1 MFSDLRY
8 SNCPVLIELIC
19 GVGPVS
25 SKPYRRQKGAS
36 IANSPSRPSFLALD
50 LLRGA
55 SALVVMMAHLRGY
68 SLPAYGALPASDQ
81 GLITALFYAVTRP
94 GHPAVMVFFVLSGFL
109 VGGQVIRHVRDGR
122 FDLQRYAV
130 DRATRIFLPLIPAL
144 LLTALVA
151 ISVGSAFPI
160 QDVVAHIAG
169 LNGIVVPTVRANA
182 PLWSL
187 AYEIWFYVLM
197 GCAGYAFSRRSL
209 PAWSFFGLGAAA
221 LVFSVLEAQYLLFW
235 LLGALVAAYPPRS
248 LWVAYTGVVAFIGGI
263 FVSQMMSDG
272 GPWAGYATGPAD
284 AIMCAG
290 LAALLPALCH
300 ERANRILEPAA
311 WPIRSLS
318 AMSYSLYIFHYPVL
332 VYLTANY
339 MPAAPGLGDGA
350 ITSLVVKGAVCFAVC
365 LVFYLLFERR
375 TVAFRNRINGTVSA

>member
-1 MFSDLRY
+1 M
-8 SNCPVLIELIC
+8 
-19 GVGPVS
+19 
-25 SKPYRRQKGAS
+25 
-36 IANSPSRPSFLALD
+36 ALD
-50 LLRGA
+50 LLRAG
-55 SALVVMMAHLRGY
+55 SALVVMVAHLRGY
-68 SLPAYGALPASDQ
+68 SLPAYSALPADDK

-109 VGGQVIRHVRDGR
+109 IGGQVIRHVRDGR

-151 ISVGSAFPI
+151 ISVGSVFPI
-160 QDVVAHIAG
+160 GDIVAHIAG
-169 LNGIVVPTVRANA
+169 LNGVVVPTVRANA

-187 AYEIWFYVLM
+187 AYEIWFYILM

-209 PAWSFFGLGAAA
+209 SAWSFVGLGAVAV
-221 LVFSVLEAQYLLFW
+221 VFSILEAQYLLFW

-248 LWVAYTGVVAFIGGI
+248 LWITYAGLVAFIGGI
-263 FVSQMMSDG
+263 FLSQMIGDG

-284 AIMCAG
+284 AILCVG

-300 ERANRILEPAA
+300 EQVNRILEPAA

-332 VYLTANY
+332 VYLTVNF
-339 MPAAPGLGDGA
+339 MPAAPRLGGGG
-350 ITSLVVKGAVCFAVC
+350 ITFLVVKGAICFTVCV
-365 LVFYLLFERR
+365 VFYLLFERR

>member
-1 MFSDLRY
+1 MR
-8 SNCPVLIELIC
+8 
-19 GVGPVS
+19 PVS
-25 SKPYRRQKGAS
+25 PKPYCHQKGAS

-50 LLRGA
+50 LLRAGA
-55 SALVVMMAHLRGY
+55 ALVVMMAHLRGY
-68 SLPAYGALPASDQ
+68 SLPAYGALPASDK
-81 GLITALFYAVTRP
+81 GMITALFYAVTRP

-109 VGGQVIRHVRDGR
+109 VGGQAIRHLREGR
-122 FDLQRYAV
+122 FDFQRYAV
-130 DRATRIFLPLIPAL
+130 DRATRIFIPLVPAL

-151 ISVGSAFPI
+151 VSVGSIFEI
-160 QDVVAHIAG
+160 QDIVAHIVA
-169 LNGIVVPTVRANA
+169 LNGVVTPTARANA

-197 GCAGYAFSRRSL
+197 GCIGYAISRRTFSIG
-209 PAWSFFGLGAAA
+209 SFAGLAAVA
-221 LVFSVLEAQYLLFW
+221 LVFSVLESSYLLFW

-248 LWVAYTGVVAFIGGI
+248 LWVAYAGFAAFVGGVF
-263 FVSQMMSDG
+263 FSQMVSDG

-284 AIMCAG
+284 TMLCVG

-300 ERANRILEPAA
+300 ERVNRLLEPAA
-311 WPIRSLS
+311 WPIRGMS

-339 MPAAPGLGDGA
+339 MPATLGLGGGG
-350 ITSLVVKGAVCFAVC
+350 ITSLVLKGAVCFAVC

-375 TVAFRNRINGTVSA
+375 TVAFRNRINGTVSAQP